1 MPASHSRPSH
11 RPTQALQARRPLGL
25 YTSFLPGGDANG
37 SPVGLLLSGGILMA
51 RERTAMLILLRKVVL
66 NQEQGCPP
74 GDIRRYL
81 KTCLVVT
88 AGAGRERGWYLLGR
102 GYARSLRNTLQQS
115 TGQTPP
121 KRTVRPHMSLV
132 LGLRKPE
139 LENRCSY

>member
-1 MPASHSRPSH
+1 
-11 RPTQALQARRPLGL
+11 
-25 YTSFLPGGDANG
+25 
-37 SPVGLLLSGGILMA
+37 
-51 RERTAMLILLRKVVL
+51 MLILLRKVVL

-132 LGLRKPE
+132 LGLRKPNWRTAA
-139 LENRCSY
+139 LINFARNCVRLPRSRVWVTNQGMR